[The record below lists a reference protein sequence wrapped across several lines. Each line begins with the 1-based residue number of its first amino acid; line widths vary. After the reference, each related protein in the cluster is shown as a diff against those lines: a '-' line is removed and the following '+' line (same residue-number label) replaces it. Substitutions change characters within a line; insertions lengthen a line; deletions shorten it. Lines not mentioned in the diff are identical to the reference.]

1 MTARDRMNERLSKI
15 STIWS
20 VLRQAQTGVPEA
32 AALARQLLLE
42 RYGGAVH
49 RYLLGALRD
58 ATAADDLTQELSDRE
73 FVRCAA
79 LWAISSQG
87 LFAK

>member
-49 RYLLGALRD
+49 R
-58 ATAADDLTQELSDRE
+58 
-73 FVRCAA
+73 
-79 LWAISSQG
+79 
-87 LFAK
+87 